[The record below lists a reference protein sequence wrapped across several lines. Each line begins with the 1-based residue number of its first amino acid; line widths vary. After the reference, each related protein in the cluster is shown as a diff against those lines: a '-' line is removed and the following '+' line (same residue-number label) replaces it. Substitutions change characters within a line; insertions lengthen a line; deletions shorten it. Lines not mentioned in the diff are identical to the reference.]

1 VSTPRGNLRPDS
13 MGRERPPSKWVRGR
27 PPGVAEGVAHAPSSL
42 SAIIR
47 AASAAAKNAAAFSTT
62 ARAHPLVCQ
71 RVAISVSSTR
81 WHRQPRRSARP
92 VQRLKGDNSDPRRC
106 PPFCPPCPLLEGCDK
121 LTLTLTATKGASEM
135 KETEPVIH
143 SDPEIM
149 GGTPVF
155 VGTRVPLA
163 TLLDY
168 LEAGQPLSE
177 FLEDFPT
184 VTREQAV
191 AALEQAKEAL
201 LTRARPA

>member
-1 VSTPRGNLRPDS
+1 MS
-13 MGRERPPSKWVRGR
+13 
-27 PPGVAEGVAHAPSSL
+27 
-42 SAIIR
+42 
-47 AASAAAKNAAAFSTT
+47 
-62 ARAHPLVCQ
+62 
-71 RVAISVSSTR
+71 
-81 WHRQPRRSARP
+81 
-92 VQRLKGDNSDPRRC
+92 
-106 PPFCPPCPLLEGCDK
+106 PLLSSVLPCKGCDK
-121 LTLTLTATKGASEM
+121 LTLDTDRSQGVSEM
-135 KETEPVIH
+135 KEAESVIH
-143 SDPEIM
+143 SDPGIM

-201 LTRARPA
+201 LARARPA